1 MRYSDRI
8 YAIKLFH
15 ILRIPK
21 ICRHLPKELLP
32 KKIEFV
38 QLIFSIS
45 LDTPMTNLDL
55 LSKKKKILT
64 KIKLKKGI
72 DSWDVFPPDI
82 HFFQEDLLNL
92 QSLLI

>member
-1 MRYSDRI
+1 
-8 YAIKLFH
+8 
-15 ILRIPK
+15 
-21 ICRHLPKELLP
+21 
-32 KKIEFV
+32 
-38 QLIFSIS
+38 
-45 LDTPMTNLDL
+45 MTNLDL

-82 HFFQEDLLNL
+82 HFFQENLLNL